1 VFICSL
7 IILLPHSQGKG
18 VWGLD
23 YIRSVQ
29 ANSVGRRAPRGPQHS
44 ALGPTQGGQCCGAGP
59 GDAEQGGEA
68 AEAVTRQGGQDQEGQ
83 SPGQADCSATE
94 TERRKDRLPARPSP
108 SRVAHSATSPAC
120 QACSRLPKLLHA
132 WPWPLAAMGGVAP
145 GASQG
150 PGEGGPAG
158 RRGGRAPGTSQRPL
172 TEEGLFFSK
181 PEGQQKKGFQ
191 RRTQR

>member
-1 VFICSL
+1 M
-7 IILLPHSQGKG
+7 G
-18 VWGLD
+18 
-23 YIRSVQ
+23 
-29 ANSVGRRAPRGPQHS
+29 A
-44 ALGPTQGGQCCGAGP
+44 GQCCGAGP
-59 GDAEQGGEA
+59 GDAEQGGQV

-132 WPWPLAAMGGVAP
+132 WPWPLAAMGGFAP
-145 GASQG
+145 GASQR

-172 TEEGLFFSK
+172 TEGGPLFF
-181 PEGQQKKGFQ
+181 QA
-191 RRTQR
+191 RRTAEEGVSAKDSAVILVCKFCGQEHVEADDVGRSPAVWGQYEVDRLCGENGGYGL